1 MREIFYVI
9 LEVTHLLNGIFQ
21 NVQERYT
28 IHEVVEHPLFTNIL
42 YPDNRFFQPFQ
53 NKATV
58 MDEKRVCLFS
68 QRPMKKLQL
77 QKINKYKIFIV

>member
-28 IHEVVEHPLFTNIL
+28 IQEVVEHPLFTSIL
-42 YPDNRFFQPFQ
+42 YPDNRFFQRFQ
-53 NKATV
+53 KQATV
-58 MDEKRVCLFS
+58 MEERRVCLLS
-68 QRPMKKLQL
+68 QISMKTLQL
-77 QKINKYKIFIV
+77 QKINKFKIFFV